1 MTQPPASGRGPAD
14 EPARDPRLPGFAQ
27 GGGGETR
34 PPSAALA
41 AEVADL
47 SGPEWRC
54 QGADDEEL
62 IGLLGR
68 WEALGAWAEAGKL
81 GVVRELIRRR
91 ARPGVSGYLPM
102 HGDLPDQWHQGIA
115 HEVSAALGI
124 SIRSA
129 DNLIVL
135 AWDLQ
140 ARLPGTGAALAAG
153 LLSPLKA
160 KIISE
165 ELKVLDDDLAGQAEK
180 LILDQVTPLTTPGQL
195 GKLAAR
201 AVCTVDPGGAA
212 KRREHAEREHARIAF
227 WREHGGACALAAY
240 GLPTDAALAANDAI
254 EDLAQQ
260 YKRAKIRPDAR
271 MDQLRVLAFLDLL
284 NGITPQARIDQSRA
298 GSAAAQRDGTGTTHR
313 GCPQEPDPAGAAGAD
328 DRPDDDCPDDDWPDD
343 DWPDDDF
350 GDSGEPA
357 ASGPKTS
364 GSDAAD
370 GDSRSSGRA
379 GDGSGAAAGDDS
391 TAGGSAGGAAAAP
404 ALPALTARA
413 NLTFPLATLLG
424 LADRPGAAHGLGA
437 LDPALVRDLAATA
450 ANSPNSQWCM
460 TITDGQGRAVGHGCA
475 KPARTTTATPRPPAA
490 TGPPA
495 APRGRSP
502 RAANQD
508 RPADTAAGRSPC
520 PAAAN

>member
-27 GGGGETR
+27 GGGGDTR

-41 AEVADL
+41 GAVADL
-47 SGPEWRC
+47 SGPGWRC
-54 QGADDEEL
+54 AGADDDEL
-62 IGLLGR
+62 VGLLGR
-68 WEALGAWAEAGKL
+68 WEALGAWAEAGRL

-102 HGDLPDQWHQGIA
+102 HGDLPDQWQAGVA

-180 LILDQVTPLTTPGQL
+180 LILDQVTALTTPGQL
-195 GKLAAR
+195 GRLAAR
-201 AVCTVDPGGAA
+201 AVCTVDPDGAA

-254 EDLAQQ
+254 EDLARQ
-260 YKRAKIRPDAR
+260 YKRATIRPDAR

-284 NGITPQARIDQSRA
+284 NGITVQARIDQSRA
-298 GSAAAQRDGTGTTHR
+298 ESAAARHDRTGATGR
-313 GCPQEPDPAGAAGAD
+313 GCPQQPGPAAAPGAD
-328 DRPDDDCPDDDWPDD
+328 DRPDDDCPDDDGPEDDWPAGAPGDDDRPDD
-343 DWPDDDF
+343 DEPDDDF

-357 ASGPKTS
+357 ASG
-364 GSDAAD
+364 
-370 GDSRSSGRA
+370 
-379 GDGSGAAAGDDS
+379 
-391 TAGGSAGGAAAAP
+391 
-404 ALPALTARA
+404 
-413 NLTFPLATLLG
+413 
-424 LADRPGAAHGLGA
+424 
-437 LDPALVRDLAATA
+437 
-450 ANSPNSQWCM
+450 
-460 TITDGQGRAVGHGCA
+460 
-475 KPARTTTATPRPPAA
+475 
-490 TGPPA
+490 
-495 APRGRSP
+495 
-502 RAANQD
+502 
-508 RPADTAAGRSPC
+508 
-520 PAAAN
+520 